1 MTSMELFFKNKK
13 ILFKVR
19 KRRAVSG
26 IITSLLLILL
36 IVVGGI
42 FIWNFVL
49 GSNLTQISENISS
62 NEAARSI
69 KLTGYDARDSGD
81 LSGILTLDNSLNQ
94 QLCTNSCIGNPN
106 QIPANSGT
114 EFIVL
119 KIRNDGSVSTYLDTI
134 LVNNIIHVWDSST
147 ANVALDASSDPLAG
161 ESPRD
166 GQYSI
171 ISISNTLPLKQQN
184 TTELNPGGDRRIVI
198 KLSASINP
206 DIQLNSAIRIIID
219 AGRFNPFEF
228 YLSSGSTQ

>member
-1 MTSMELFFKNKK
+1 MTDMELFFKNKK

-36 IVVGGI
+36 TVVGGI
-42 FIWNFVL
+42 LIWNFVL

-69 KLTGYDARDSGD
+69 KLTGYDARDSSD
-81 LSGILTLDNSLNQ
+81 LSGILTLDNILNQ

-106 QIPANSGT
+106 KIPANSGT

-134 LVNNIIHVWDSST
+134 LVNNIIHKWDSST
-147 ANVALDASSDPLAG
+147 ANVDLDWSI
-161 ESPRD
+161 
-166 GQYSI
+166 QYYFH
-171 ISISNTLPLKQQN
+171 L
-184 TTELNPGGDRRIVI
+184 
-198 KLSASINP
+198 
-206 DIQLNSAIRIIID
+206 
-219 AGRFNPFEF
+219 
-228 YLSSGSTQ
+228 

>member
-1 MTSMELFFKNKK
+1 MTGMELFFKNKK

-36 IVVGGI
+36 TVVGGI

-49 GSNLTQISENISS
+49 SSNLTQISENISS

-171 ISISNTLPLKQQN
+171 ISISNTLPLTQQN

-219 AGRFNPFEF
+219 AGRFDPFEF